1 MTDQW
6 THRLSEYLDDELS
19 AAERRQMDEHLGTC
33 GACQETLE
41 QLRAVV
47 ARAASLEDSGPER
60 DLWPGVAERI
70 GAAGPAAGQAAGGGW
85 RRLRLVLTVP
95 QLAAAAVAL
104 MAVSAG
110 SVWLAKPRRPIMQ
123 QAAVPSARSPATAT
137 IAPVSLV
144 EGAYESAV
152 RDLERVLAERRGRL
166 DTATVRVLEQNL
178 RTIDRA
184 IAECRRAL
192 AADPASPYLNAHLAQ
207 TMKQKLELL
216 RQAARLTAA
225 RT

>member
-6 THRLSEYLDDELS
+6 TPRLSEYLDDELS
-19 AAERRQMDEHLGTC
+19 AAERVQVEAHLVGC
-33 GACQETLE
+33 PECREMMAA
-41 QLRAVV
+41 LRAVA
-47 ARAASLEDSGPER
+47 ARAASLEDGAPER

-70 GAAGPAAGQAAGGGW
+70 GAARPAVGPVVGGAW
-85 RRLRLVLTVP
+85 RRLRLTLSVP

-110 SVWLAKPRRPIMQ
+110 SVWLTRPRPPVMQ
-123 QAAVPSARSPATAT
+123 EAAAPPVAGSTNT
-137 IAPVSLV
+137 VAPVMGG
-144 EGAYESAV
+144 GAYESAV
-152 RDLERVLAERRGRL
+152 RDLEQVLAEGRGRL

-178 RTIDRA
+178 RIIDEA
-184 IAECRRAL
+184 IAESRQAL

-207 TMKQKLELL
+207 TMKRKLELL

-225 RT
+225 RI

>member
-6 THRLSEYLDDELS
+6 TPRLSEYLDEELP
-19 AAERRQMDEHLGTC
+19 AAERVQIEAHMVGCPGCR
-33 GACQETLE
+33 ETLAA
-41 QLRAVV
+41 LRAVA
-47 ARAASLEDSGPER
+47 ARAASLEDGAPEH

-70 GAAGPAAGQAAGGGW
+70 GAVRPALEPVAGGTW
-85 RRLRLVLTVP
+85 RRLRLTLSVP

-110 SVWLAKPRRPIMQ
+110 SVWLTRPRPPVMQ
-123 QAAVPSARSPATAT
+123 QAAAPSIAGSAITV
-137 IAPVSLV
+137 APVVLG

-152 RDLERVLAERRGRL
+152 RDLEQVLAEGRDRL

-178 RTIDRA
+178 RIIDEA
-184 IAECRRAL
+184 IAQSRQAL

-207 TMKQKLELL
+207 TMKRKLELL

-225 RT
+225 RI

>member
-1 MTDQW
+1 MTDPW
-6 THRLSEYLDDELS
+6 THRLSEYLDDELP
-19 AAERRQMDEHLGTC
+19 AAERRQVEEHVAGC
-33 GACQETLE
+33 AACRGTLE
-41 QLRAVV
+41 ELREVV
-47 ARAASLEDSGPER
+47 ARAGSLEHGAPTR

-70 GAAGPAAGQAAGGGW
+70 GAVRSEVGLAAGRRW
-85 RRLRLVLTVP
+85 RRLRLTLTVP
-95 QLAAAAVAL
+95 QLAAAAIAL

-123 QAAVPSARSPATAT
+123 PAVAPPAAGAMSAV
-137 IAPVSLV
+137 APVAMA
-144 EGAYESAV
+144 EAAYGSAV
-152 RDLERVLAERRGRL
+152 RDLEQVLADGRGRL

-178 RTIDRA
+178 RIIDAA

-207 TMKQKLELL
+207 TMKRKIELL

>member
-6 THRLSEYLDDELS
+6 MQRLSEYLDGELS
-19 AAERRQMDEHLGTC
+19 ATERRQVEEHLGGC
-33 GACQETLE
+33 AACRETLE
-41 QLRAVV
+41 ELRAVV
-47 ARAASLEDSGPER
+47 ARAALLEDGGPER

-70 GAAGPAAGQAAGGGW
+70 GAARPAVGQAVGGRW
-85 RRLRLVLTVP
+85 RRRRLVLTVP
-95 QLAAAAVAL
+95 QLAAAALAL

-110 SVWLAKPRRPIMQ
+110 SVWLAKPGRPIMQ
-123 QAAVPSARSPATAT
+123 QVAAPPAAGLGVTV
-137 IAPVSLV
+137 APAAMV
-144 EGAYESAV
+144 EAAYQSAV
-152 RDLERVLAERRGRL
+152 RDLERVLAEGKGRL

-178 RTIDRA
+178 RIIDAA
-184 IAECRRAL
+184 IVECRRAL